1 RPRLRRLL
9 ASCEGGE
16 QIVAAFDKALG
27 LAPGFRAR
35 SHEAPL
41 AAPGLAAPV
50 PRRRHPQADRGERR
64 GVGAKDARAERYG
77 LRLRQG
83 ANRVSLLVGE
93 AALRADQ
100 DRRRAGRRHE
110 RLAAALVGEV
120 ERAIRGPL

>member
-1 RPRLRRLL
+1 GEQVADPARLVIGRRAMICAAEDELLVLGSDRPRLRRLL

-83 ANRVSLLVGE
+83 
-93 AALRADQ
+93 
-100 DRRRAGRRHE
+100 
-110 RLAAALVGEV
+110 
-120 ERAIRGPL
+120 